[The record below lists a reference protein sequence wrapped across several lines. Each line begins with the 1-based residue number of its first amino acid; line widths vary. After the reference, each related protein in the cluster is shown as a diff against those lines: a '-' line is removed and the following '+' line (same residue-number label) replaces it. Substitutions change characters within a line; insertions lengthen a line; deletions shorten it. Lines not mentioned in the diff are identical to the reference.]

1 MNTKSRGPKPNTTP
15 LNERVCKRGHVGQY
29 RHRGG
34 QKPACYECSK
44 IASAKF
50 IARVGPA
57 HKLAPLEERI
67 CSNGHVGKYR
77 MTSGRARCSECSR
90 LAYEAWQARA
100 RDTTQQERALAKL
113 LKRREY
119 LTSELAELAL
129 RIALEETLIQQRR
142 DGVV

>member
-50 IARVGPA
+50 ATRVGPA
-57 HKLAPLEERI
+57 HKRVPLEERI
-67 CSNGHVGKYR
+67 CGNGHVGKYR

-90 LAYEAWQARA
+90 IAYEAWQARA
-100 RDTTQQERALAKL
+100 RDTTREEQALARL

-119 LTSELAELAL
+119 LIAELAELTI
-129 RIALEETLIQQRR
+129 RITFEESIIKQRQER
-142 DGVV
+142 V